1 LKLFE
6 EIELLKNLILTI
18 TIASTLFVKAQSD
31 FAVGMSGNVNFPNGK
46 FTEYFGTGYGG
57 DVHFLYL
64 FGNSSIFS
72 LSVGYNRFG
81 LDIDAFNAKA
91 NELDLGVKFDVESSF
106 STIPILLGVKW
117 YFLKQ
122 KTQSPYIMIEAG
134 FYNYNFTLNGTAEID
149 STGNVETV
157 TLSEIDEKGT
167 ETMLRISAGY
177 IFFFQKHWFI
187 DASVNYIVLTDAFT
201 VDVPDDPED
210 AEEITGAAQT
220 LNYLS
225 ISAGINYRF

>member
-1 LKLFE
+1 
-6 EIELLKNLILTI
+6 LKNLVLIL
-18 TIASTLFVKAQSD
+18 SLTLCFFVKAQSD
-31 FAVGMSGNVNFPNGK
+31 FAVGISGNVNFPNGK

-64 FGNSSIFS
+64 FGNSSIFT
-72 LSVGYNRFG
+72 LTVGYNQFG
-81 LDIDAFNAKA
+81 FDKDAFNAKA
-91 NELDLGVKFDVESSF
+91 NELGLNYKFDVESSF

-134 FYNYNFTLNGTAEID
+134 FYNYQFTFNGTANLIDPGSNSIPVELPEI
-149 STGNVETV
+149 E
-157 TLSEIDEKGT
+157 EEGT

-177 IFFFQKHWFI
+177 IIFFEKHWFI
-187 DASVNYIVLTDAFT
+187 DASVNYIVLTDAFA
-201 VDVPDDPED
+201 VDVPTDPED

-220 LNYLS
+220 LNYIS
-225 ISAGINYRF
+225 ISAGINYRL

>member
-1 LKLFE
+1 MKYLYLFLV
-6 EIELLKNLILTI
+6 IVYSAGI
-18 TIASTLFVKAQSD
+18 TYAQSD
-31 FAVGMSGNVNFPNGK
+31 FAVGLNGNVNFPNGK

-57 DVHFLYL
+57 DARFFYL

-81 LDIDAFNAKA
+81 LDLDSFNAKA
-91 NELDLGVKFDVESSF
+91 NELGLDVKFDVESSF

-177 IFFFQKHWFI
+177 IIFIQKHWFI

-201 VDVPDDPED
+201 VDVPADPED
-210 AEEITGAAQT
+210 AEAISGAAET

-225 ISAGINYRF
+225 VSTGINYRF

>member
-1 LKLFE
+1 MFKH
-6 EIELLKNLILTI
+6 LILIITI
-18 TIASTLFVKAQSD
+18 TLTFFVHAQSD
-31 FAVGMSGNVNFPNGK
+31 FAVGINGNVNFPNGK
-46 FTEYFGTGYGG
+46 FTEFFGTGYGG
-57 DVHFLYL
+57 DAHFLYL

-72 LSVGYNRFG
+72 LSVGYNQFG
-81 LDIDAFNAKA
+81 LDEDAFNAKA
-91 NELDLGVKFDVESSF
+91 NELGLNAAFDVESKF

-134 FYNYNFTLNGTAEID
+134 FYNYNFTLSGTAETEAIG
-149 STGNVETV
+149 SKEMI
-157 TLSEIDEKGT
+157 TLPEINEDGT

-177 IFFFQKHWFI
+177 ILFIQKHWFI

-225 ISAGINYRF
+225 VSAGINYRF

>member
-1 LKLFE
+1 MFKH
-6 EIELLKNLILTI
+6 LILILII
-18 TIASTLFVKAQSD
+18 TLTSFVKAQSD
-31 FAVGMSGNVNFPNGK
+31 FAVGINGNVNFPNGK

-57 DVHFLYL
+57 DAHFSYL

-81 LDIDAFNAKA
+81 LDVDAFNAKA

-117 YFLKQ
+117 YFLKK

-134 FYNYNFTLNGTAEID
+134 FYNYNFTFKGVATVVEPG
-149 STGNVETV
+149 GNSIPIE
-157 TLSEIDEKGT
+157 LPEFDENGT
-167 ETMLRISAGY
+167 ETMLRVSAGY
-177 IFFFQKHWFI
+177 IFFIQKHWFI

-201 VDVPDDPED
+201 VDVPADPED
-210 AEEITGAAQT
+210 AESISGAAET

>member
-1 LKLFE
+1 MLKHLIILIVLSSIF
-6 EIELLKNLILTI
+6 LLR
-18 TIASTLFVKAQSD
+18 AQSD
-31 FAVGMSGNVNFPNGK
+31 FAVGINGSVNFPNGK

-57 DVHFLYL
+57 EAHFLYL

-72 LSVGYNRFG
+72 LSVGYNRFD
-81 LDIDAFNAKA
+81 LDVDAFNAKA
-91 NELDLGVKFDVESSF
+91 NELGLNGNFDIESSF
-106 STIPILLGVKW
+106 STLPILIGAKW

-122 KTQSPYIMIEAG
+122 KNSSPYIMIEGG
-134 FYNYNFTLNGTAEID
+134 FYNYNFKLKGTANLTDPGGNSMPID
-149 STGNVETV
+149 LE
-157 TLSEIDEKGT
+157 EIDENGT

-177 IFFFQKHWFI
+177 IIFIQRHWFI

-201 VDVPDDPED
+201 VDVPEDPEEVETISGP
-210 AEEITGAAQT
+210 AST

>member
-1 LKLFE
+1 VFKH
-6 EIELLKNLILTI
+6 LILIITI
-18 TIASTLFVKAQSD
+18 TLTFFVHAQSD
-31 FAVGMSGNVNFPNGK
+31 FAVGINGNVNFPNGK
-46 FTEYFGTGYGG
+46 FTEFFGTGYGG
-57 DVHFLYL
+57 DAHFLYL

-72 LSVGYNRFG
+72 LSVGYNQFG
-81 LDIDAFNAKA
+81 LDEDAFNAKA
-91 NELDLGVKFDVESSF
+91 NELGLNAAFDVESKF

-122 KTQSPYIMIEAG
+122 KNQSPYIMIEGG
-134 FYNYNFTLNGTAEID
+134 FYNYNFTFTGTANIID
-149 STGNVETV
+149 PGGNSIPIE
-157 TLSEIDEKGT
+157 LQEIDEKGT

-177 IFFFQKHWFI
+177 ILFIQKHWFI

-201 VDVPDDPED
+201 IDVPDDPED

-225 ISAGINYRF
+225 VSAGINYRF

>member
-1 LKLFE
+1 MKYWYLFLV
-6 EIELLKNLILTI
+6 IAYSAGI
-18 TIASTLFVKAQSD
+18 TYAQSD
-31 FAVGMSGNVNFPNGK
+31 FAVGINGNVNFPNGK

-57 DVHFLYL
+57 DAHFLYL

-72 LSVGYNRFG
+72 LSVGYNRFD
-81 LDIDAFNAKA
+81 LDAFNNKA
-91 NELDLGVKFDVESSF
+91 NELGLDVKFDLESSF

-134 FYNYNFTLNGTAEID
+134 FYNYNFTLKGTAEVD
-149 STGNVETV
+149 SLNENTETV
-157 TLSEIDEKGT
+157 TLPEIDENGT

-177 IFFFQKHWFI
+177 IIFIQKHWFI

-201 VDVPDDPED
+201 VDVPAEPED
-210 AEEITGAAQT
+210 AEGISGTAET